1 MGAVVASLWLPLEG
15 LARLQ
20 LRGEG
25 PDVATL
31 VIEGFEA
38 DVLGNV
44 SDQVAVGEDLFR
56 CRTRSARS
64 SSGPKRSS
72 SAVLPSILWR
82 MSRMAAPR
90 AQEFE
95 LAPGTLNCCACV

>member
-1 MGAVVASLWLPLEG
+1 VVASLWLPLEG

-44 SDQVAVGEDLFR
+44 SDQVAVGEDVFDRVHNFFPGINSL
-56 CRTRSARS
+56 TH
-64 SSGPKRSS
+64 
-72 SAVLPSILWR
+72 ILIPR
-82 MSRMAAPR
+82 PR
-90 AQEFE
+90 A
-95 LAPGTLNCCACV
+95 